1 MKMLLLSFYFSFF
14 FGLLKSKTLVLG
26 FSVLVT
32 WGSKSMVCVNIGGYS
47 SISILSSFFMV
58 ISRQNLLPF
67 LLTF

>member
-1 MKMLLLSFYFSFF
+1 MKMLLLSFYFFF
-14 FGLLKSKTLVLG
+14 VVLKSKTLVLG

-47 SISILSSFFMV
+47 RVSILSFFFIV

>member
-1 MKMLLLSFYFSFF
+1 MKMLLLSFYFF
-14 FGLLKSKTLVLG
+14 FGLLKSKTLLLG

-47 SISILSSFFMV
+47 SVSILSSFFMV